1 MSVPR
6 RNGVIR
12 ENIQTS
18 PIHLEYTTHM
28 QGVDVADQLCA
39 SYSCQTRSHKWWHQ
53 VFFFLVDTTIV
64 NMYILYLAHLQQQRV
79 PQRPMTHLQFKL
91 QLCEALLQN
100 WGGRAAERQF
110 DG

>member
-1 MSVPR
+1 
-6 RNGVIR
+6 
-12 ENIQTS
+12 
-18 PIHLEYTTHM
+18 
-28 QGVDVADQLCA
+28 VDVADQLCA